1 MIATNLQTSGAMG
14 LLGGAIGGI
23 VGGAASSLGVS
34 ALRLEKYH
42 SFESYF
48 ENPEFQL
55 QQTIQNLLMQDAMK
69 GINEKGLGDD
79 KE

>member
-1 MIATNLQTSGAMG
+1 MYYKFFV
-14 LLGGAIGGI
+14 GGI
-23 VGGAASSLGVS
+23 IEGVMGITSSLGIS
-34 ALRLEKYH
+34 AYELKYH

-55 QQTIQNLLMQDAMK
+55 QQTIQRLLMQDAIK

-79 KE
+79 

>member
-1 MIATNLQTSGAMG
+1 MIATNLQTN
-14 LLGGAIGGI
+14 GAIGLIPGMVI
-23 VGGAASSLGVS
+23 GGAASSLGVS

-48 ENPEFQL
+48 NNPEFQL
-55 QQTIQNLLMQDAMK
+55 QQTIQRLLMQDAMK
-69 GINEKGLGDD
+69 EVKEKGLGDD